1 MTRAVVGG
9 GVRSKPV
16 AAFGTRA
23 GDHPGEHVAGC
34 LRTERDRRKV
44 GVSGLWSAGLP
55 EEGERVS
62 DSVRVAVIG
71 SGPAGLYAA
80 EELCRHGGVSVDILD
95 RLPCP
100 YGLLRYGVA
109 PDHLKMKSMEVTLRK
124 VFERPEVRFL
134 GGVELGTDI
143 TVADLTDHYDAVV
156 YATGSA
162 ADRRLNIPG
171 EDLEGSLPA
180 TEFVRWYCGHPDA
193 AVDRVR
199 LDVRA
204 AVIVGV
210 GNVAVDV
217 TRILAK
223 TADELREKTD
233 IPDHVLDVLA
243 ASTVTDIHMVGRR
256 GPAQAKFTTKE
267 LRELGELA
275 NADVVVDPGDL
286 ELDDTGEAAVE
297 RDKVVRR
304 NLEVLREWAQ
314 RPLAG
319 RPRRIHLRFLR
330 SPVAVLGTERVEGVE
345 LERNT
350 LDASGR
356 VVGTGDTET
365 VDAQLLVRSVGYR
378 GVPLPGVPFDERT
391 GVIPHEAGRVLRDGE
406 PAAGEYVVGWI
417 KRGPTGVIGTN
428 KSDAKETVATLIGDT
443 ETLPRAPHRDPEAV
457 VGLLERRGAQVVT
470 WEGWEAIEAAERA
483 LGEAAGRSRVK
494 ITEREALLV
503 AAKARAGQA

>member
-1 MTRAVVGG
+1 
-9 GVRSKPV
+9 
-16 AAFGTRA
+16 
-23 GDHPGEHVAGC
+23 
-34 LRTERDRRKV
+34 
-44 GVSGLWSAGLP
+44 VS
-55 EEGERVS
+55 E
-62 DSVRVAVIG
+62 SVRVAVIG

-80 EELCRHGGVSVDILD
+80 EELCRHGGVTVDILD

-109 PDHLKMKSMEVTLRK
+109 PDHLKMKSMELTLRK

-143 TVADLTDHYDAVV
+143 TVADLAEYYDAMV

-171 EDLEGSLPA
+171 EDLPGSLPA
-180 TEFVRWYCGHPDA
+180 TEFVRWYCGHPEAVIDA
-193 AVDRVR
+193 IR
-199 LDVRA
+199 LDVRT
-204 AVIVGV
+204 AVVVGV

-267 LRELGELA
+267 LRELGELG
-275 NADVVVDPGDL
+275 NADVVVDPDDL
-286 ELDDTGEAAVE
+286 VLDEAAASAVE
-297 RDKVVRR
+297 RDKVIRR
-304 NLEVLREWAQ
+304 NLEVLQEWAQ
-314 RPLAG
+314 RPPSG

-330 SPVAVLGTERVEGVE
+330 SPVAVLGTERVEGVV

-350 LDASGR
+350 LDAAGR

-365 VDAQLLVRSVGYR
+365 LPAQLLVRSVGYR
-378 GVPLPGVPFDERT
+378 GVPLRDVPFDERA
-391 GVIPHEAGRVLRDGE
+391 GVIPHQAGRVLRDGA
-406 PAAGEYVVGWI
+406 PAVGEYVVGWI

-428 KSDAKETVATLIGDT
+428 KSDARETVATLLGDLDA
-443 ETLPRAPHRDPEAV
+443 LPRAPHRDPDAIID
-457 VGLLERRGAQVVT
+457 LLERRGTRLVT
-470 WEGWEAIEAAERA
+470 WQGWQAIEAAERA
-483 LGEAAGRSRVK
+483 LGTTAGRSRVK

-503 AAKARAGQA
+503 AAKARAEDA